1 MGTGHLSLICLR
13 VHGNLGLTRAAAE
26 VEERKA
32 LGSDEGSTCFPD
44 HSKHFRISTTDTAI
58 LMPSG

>member
-26 VEERKA
+26 AEERKA
-32 LGSDEGSTCFPD
+32 LGGVEGQYM
-44 HSKHFRISTTDTAI
+44 
-58 LMPSG
+58 LPSPFKAFQNFNN